1 MTTQMDDLARLIGS
15 LSLTADD
22 ALTLTAALDRVRA
35 NAASSYKAP
44 KPSLFVG
51 GRNALATRDWLQELE
66 RYCRR
71 TALPREEWTSAAVDH
86 LRGPASTWFQT
97 TSMTDRSSWDD
108 FKAAFLTEF
117 RPSDHQRSILMELR
131 TLKQPSVKDMT
142 TYVNRFRDLALQLDK
157 PVDEMLRE
165 YFIEGL
171 VIDTRVQ
178 VEIANPST
186 WSDAIRVAE
195 RINGVFARA
204 QQHQRHIYIP
214 TTATT
219 NHAAPTT
226 ATAAPTVAPS
236 YLDGIGEPMDIDN
249 IRFRT
254 TNRRPLG
261 RLTDAEREE
270 LRRIGACFRC
280 RRPGHRA
287 TDCRS
292 APAQGRRL
300 NSVEV
305 NAGDDDSGKAKGGQ

>member
-1 MTTQMDDLARLIGS
+1 MTSIDHLTTLLDDMELTETEVSSITNFFQSAQALAR
-15 LSLTADD
+15 
-22 ALTLTAALDRVRA
+22 
-35 NAASSYKAP
+35 SSYKAP
-44 KPSLFVG
+44 KPTLFSG

-66 RYCRR
+66 RYCRH
-71 TALPREEWTSAAVDH
+71 TALPTFEWTSAAVDH

-97 TSMTDRSSWDD
+97 TKMTDKTPWAD
-108 FKAAFLTEF
+108 FKTAFLAEF

-131 TLKQPSVKDMT
+131 NLKQPSVKDMT

-157 PVDEMLRE
+157 PADEMLRE

-171 VIDTRVQ
+171 TLQTRVQ

-186 WSDAIRVAE
+186 WSDAIRTAE

-204 QQHQRHIYIP
+204 QQHQRHTYIP
-214 TTATT
+214 TTATA
-219 NHAAPTT
+219 NHAAPVTT
-226 ATAAPTVAPS
+226 TAAPTTVPS
-236 YLDGIGEPMDIDN
+236 YLDGAGEPMDIDN
-249 IRFRT
+249 IRFRN

-280 RRPGHRA
+280 RRTGHRA

-305 NAGDDDSGKAKGGQ
+305 NAGDDDSGKAEGGQ